1 MIHLVTSR
9 SLQYRDEQILAD
21 HLRSAGI
28 DRSKVRLASADDPP
42 LLTASVVVAMG
53 ERAAS
58 AYVPGWQ
65 GSAME
70 RRGYVWDSPHA
81 SIGVVSTLS
90 PGMVD
95 KEWVPGSPLFLRDLA
110 RAKALH
116 DARHLRRP
124 TRTVEIVSSP
134 RDARAALESLR
145 RDGRIGCDIE
155 NFEDGRIACVGFA
168 GRADRAYVF
177 TPAVLDECR
186 PLLES
191 LRVTLVFHNGFYD
204 CYVLAR
210 EGFPVRA
217 QVYDTMLGWHSMYPE
232 LAGSKED
239 GKRRRTSKALKFLAS
254 IYTLDPWWKDYE
266 FASEEERYILNG
278 RDCCVTKDID
288 AQMQPQIDAMGVR
301 DVYERACR
309 TVHAFTFAHLRGL
322 KVNESL
328 RRERIAQIEE
338 RLAGF
343 SERLNGIVVP
353 LLEERGDKLNGT
365 RHLFEQ
371 IEGVCPCCRHAANKQ
386 RACWSCAGF
395 DKAPSKADLVAR
407 GGDAKASKAEL
418 ERILLAP
425 CSRCAGLPRKEWLE
439 FNPDSPPQKL
449 AVMHDLLGLPKRY
462 KDGKPT
468 TEEAALKN
476 LLSTVL

>member
-177 TPAVLDECR
+177 TPKVLDECR

-210 EGFPVRA
+210 EGYPVRA
-217 QVYDTMLGWHSMYPE
+217 KVADTMLGWHSMYPE

-239 GKRRRTSKALKFLAS
+239 GKRRRTSKALKFLSS

-266 FASEEERYILNG
+266 FASEEERYVLNG

-322 KVNESL
+322 KVNEPL
-328 RRERIAQIEE
+328 RKERISQIEE

-353 LLEERGDKLNGT
+353 LLEERSEKLADK
-365 RHLFEQ
+365 RALFEQ
-371 IEGVCPCCRHAANKQ
+371 QDGVCPCCRHAAKKQ
-386 RACWSCAGF
+386 RACWTCAGF

-407 GGDAKASKAEL
+407 GGDAGTNKADL
-418 ERILLAP
+418 EARLLGV
-425 CSRCAGLPRKEWLE
+425 CQVCGGRERKEWLE
-439 FNPDSPPQKL
+439 FNLNSPQQKQVVL
-449 AVMHDLLGLPKRY
+449 YDVWKMPKRY
-462 KDGKPT
+462 NDGTPT
-468 TEEAALKN
+468 TDEGALKS
-476 LLSTVL
+476 LLGMVA